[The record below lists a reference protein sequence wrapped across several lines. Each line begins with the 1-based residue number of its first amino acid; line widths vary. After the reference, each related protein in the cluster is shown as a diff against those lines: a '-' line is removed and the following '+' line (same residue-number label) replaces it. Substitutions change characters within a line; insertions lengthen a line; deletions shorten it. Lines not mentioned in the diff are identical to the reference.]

1 MKKGIHPE
9 YKMSTVHC
17 ACGNTFETRATVDKI
32 NVEICSN
39 CHPYFTGKQ
48 NLVDT
53 AGRIE
58 KYMEKYNKFLRNITE
73 LIEKGLFTS
82 RDLKK
87 EVENALKFK
96 VENIA
101 NRLNLVTREEFE
113 VQKKRIE
120 KLQKNLIK
128 LKTKKGNSRINKK
141 IRKVK
146 KL

>member
-1 MKKGIHPE
+1 
-9 YKMSTVHC
+9 
-17 ACGNTFETRATVDKI
+17 
-32 NVEICSN
+32 
-39 CHPYFTGKQ
+39 
-48 NLVDT
+48 
-53 AGRIE
+53 
-58 KYMEKYNKFLRNITE
+58 MEKYNKFLRNITE

-82 RDLKK
+82 KDLKK
-87 EVENALKFK
+87 EVEGALKFK

-101 NRLNLVTREEFE
+101 NKLNLISREEFE

-128 LKTKKGNSRINKK
+128 LNTKKGNSRINKK

>member
-1 MKKGIHPE
+1 
-9 YKMSTVHC
+9 
-17 ACGNTFETRATVDKI
+17 
-32 NVEICSN
+32 
-39 CHPYFTGKQ
+39 
-48 NLVDT
+48 
-53 AGRIE
+53 
-58 KYMEKYNKFLRNITE
+58 MEKYNKFLRNITE

-101 NRLNLVTREEFE
+101 NRLNLVSREEFE

-120 KLQKNLIK
+120 KLQKDLIK
-128 LKTKKGNSRINKK
+128 LKTKKENTKINKK
-141 IRKVK
+141 IRRAK